1 MYRHL
6 ATLLCIALP
15 TIAAADT
22 DAEPLMSRGEM
33 LYRNHCI
40 ECHNQQIHWRD
51 ARVAKDLDGIEREV
65 KRWQDAI
72 GVHWTDDEINE
83 VSGYLNRTY
92 YLY

>member
-1 MYRHL
+1 MPAPKPPEFRRR
-6 ATLLCIALP
+6 ALDL
-15 TIAAADT
+15 IAAG
-22 DAEPLMSRGEM
+22 EPV
-33 LYRNHCI
+33 
-40 ECHNQQIHWRD
+40 

-83 VSGYLNRTY
+83 VSRYLNRTY